1 MKLKSTLAA
10 LGLGLAVSAASA
22 TPSLFFLID
31 GDTFTQPFSITNNST
46 AGERVTRFQLDISP
60 AGMVWDPVD
69 LGPPGNGTAGTPFSP
84 VGSDGATTG
93 LVPTGGPADG
103 ATLLDLSFTG
113 FDAGE
118 TFRWNLDIDGASG
131 SPVTVPGNLLIGS
144 LATIDFSDGQRLL
157 GVLSAV
163 AGNSDASQ
171 FVVTGITVTPA
182 SLPGTLALAGLA
194 LGALGVAGRKRA
206 QA

>member
-31 GDTFTQPFSITNNST
+31 GDTFTQPFSITNNSD
-46 AGERVTRFQLDISP
+46 AGERVTRFQLNLGP
-60 AGMVWDPVD
+60 ASMVWDPVD
-69 LGPPGNGTAGTPFSP
+69 LGAPGNGTAGTPFAP
-84 VGSDGATTG
+84 VGTDGVTTG
-93 LVPTGGPADG
+93 LVATTGPADG

-118 TFRWNLDIDGASG
+118 SFGWYLDIDGASG
-131 SPVTVPGNLLIGS
+131 SPVTVPGNLLIGA

-163 AGNSDASQ
+163 AGNDDASQ
-171 FVVTGITVTPA
+171 FVVTGRTVTPV
-182 SLPGTLALAGLA
+182 SLPGTLALVGLA
-194 LGALGVAGRKRA
+194 LGTLGMVGRKRV